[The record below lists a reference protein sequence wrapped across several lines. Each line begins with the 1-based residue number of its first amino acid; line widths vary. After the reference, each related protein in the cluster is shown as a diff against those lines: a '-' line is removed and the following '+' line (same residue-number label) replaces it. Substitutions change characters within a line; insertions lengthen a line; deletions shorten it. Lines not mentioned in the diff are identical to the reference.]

1 MRIVYIEI
9 ASRSR
14 YDDTPKL
21 RAADTTQIDMAEA
34 REELVVSGVG
44 GTPPALILIELIQL
58 EGA

>member
-14 YDDTPKL
+14 YDDTPQL
-21 RAADTTQIDMAEA
+21 RAADTAQIDMAEA

-44 GTPPALILIELIQL
+44 STPPALVLIELI
-58 EGA
+58 EFG